1 MSDNVDTFH
10 LFVNFSFCMVQGGY
24 YLFVLLDDYSG
35 NWSLIFLAIMEV
47 SPYLAIIEVIPHLA
61 IMEVSPHPFLLPLHQ
76 LSTCPG
82 LM

>member
-47 SPYLAIIEVIPHLA
+47 SPHLA
-61 IMEVSPHPFLLPLHQ
+61 IRVVKPLKPQFPYGSVSFAMVLLP
-76 LSTCPG
+76 
-82 LM
+82 